1 MKHHYC
7 HWISQAPAPAPAPAV
22 ALAPAVAPAPA
33 PALAV
38 TGPRVWCRQPPDWAG
53 NSGGENMVYGA
64 NRIIRWVNRSF
75 RKWISR

>member
-1 MKHHYC
+1 MLIVWSQECKYGDRSHNTIT
-7 HWISQAPAPAPAPAV
+7 ISQAPAPAPAPAI

-53 NSGGENMVYGA
+53 NSREIWFMVQT
-64 NRIIRWVNRSF
+64 V
-75 RKWISR
+75 